1 VDLLSVGAKQDAI
14 LRDLLDATGGADWD
28 ELKLF
33 WSSVGA
39 GRALWVLTIDGAGR
53 IGSLDPP
60 GELTDR
66 LADLKDAMYEPEKG
80 AWFLAEFTLRRGGGY
95 TVDFTYD
102 RRVYWNQDC
111 LLDPFRNPSERPV
124 PSDEMWRDELA
135 RYPRPAPVRPGWL
148 PPP

>member
-1 VDLLSVGAKQDAI
+1 VDLISVGAKQDAI
-14 LRDLLDATGGADWD
+14 LRDLAEAAGGADWE

-33 WSSVGA
+33 WSSVGS
-39 GRALWVLTIDGAGR
+39 GRALWVLTLDGAGT

-60 GELTDR
+60 GELNDR

-80 AWFLAEFTLRRGGGY
+80 AWFLTEITLNRRGGY

-102 RRVYWNQDC
+102 RRVYWNEDS
-111 LLDPFRNPSERPV
+111 LLDPYRSTSEQPV
-124 PSDEMWRDELA
+124 PSDQMWRDELA